1 MPAPTLLLPLKLPLK
16 IIRHTVDDDG
26 TVMALSTGTATVKAT
41 VTGYESVCA
50 TWEITVTKVLLLPPG
65 GMYFVFHET
74 FENAAEGSLLSAAN
88 GTDEVGYVIGG
99 GGSATTI
106 SGGALT
112 MTGSRWKTRTMD
124 LTGEDVTLLVKV
136 RQNAATA
143 DAAKRFQLA
152 LDIEGSSGV
161 NNLCEYLI
169 LNDLP
174 APDAAFQILSIPITS
189 GTESSFI
196 HFRTES
202 ASGVDID
209 EIAIY
214 KKVGPDDLGSGGDDP
229 GEGGDDP
236 ATSVA
241 IETYGLKLYPNPVR
255 ADLNV
260 SLDQEIA
267 AVELVNIMG
276 SKVLSRKLQGA
287 AAYTLNLQ
295 SVAAGKYV
303 AFRRCAQSE
312 AMAGCLIFQP
322 LCWVVERKVGSYSPS
337 FRSVSRH
344 TSG

>member
-16 IIRHTVDDDG
+16 IIRHTVDADG

-65 GMYFVFHET
+65 GTYFVFHET

-88 GTDEVGYVIGG
+88 GTDETGYVMGG

-106 SGGALT
+106 SGGVLT
-112 MTGSRWKTRTMD
+112 MVASRWQTKGMD

-136 RQNAATA
+136 KQNAATV

-152 LDIEGSSGV
+152 LDIVGSSGV
-161 NNLCEYLI
+161 NNLGEYRI

-214 KKVGPDDLGSGGDDP
+214 KKVGSNDP

-241 IETYGLKLYPNPVR
+241 TETYGLKLYPNPVR

-260 SLDQEIA
+260 RLDQEIA

-287 AAYTLNLQ
+287 AACTLNLQ

-303 AFRRCAQSE
+303 AVITLKNGA
-312 AMAGCLIFQP
+312 
-322 LCWVVERKVGSYSPS
+322 VVARIIVKQ
-337 FRSVSRH
+337 
-344 TSG
+344 